1 HHHCFFQVCCS
12 LRHLYSFPTRR
23 SSDLKILRTI
33 KYTSAIF
40 HPKSTQSMKI
50 ITGFINGEAMR
61 KLIEGPN
68 GTFEFNNPA
77 SIGIVEQ
84 VQKDVTAPKN
94 VPSILFTALFGRF
107 KNRLIFSSDTT
118 C

>member
-1 HHHCFFQVCCS
+1 P
-12 LRHLYSFPTRR
+12 LYVSAKLSFENTSPAKM
-23 SSDLKILRTI
+23 LKILSTI

-40 HPKSTQSMKI
+40 QPKSAQSMKI
-50 ITGFINGEAMR
+50 ITGFINDAAIN
-61 KLIEGPN
+61 KLIDGPN

-77 SIGIVEQ
+77 RIGIVEQ
-84 VQKDVTAPKN
+84 EQNGVTAPKN
-94 VPSILFTALFGRF
+94 VPSIYFTALFGRF